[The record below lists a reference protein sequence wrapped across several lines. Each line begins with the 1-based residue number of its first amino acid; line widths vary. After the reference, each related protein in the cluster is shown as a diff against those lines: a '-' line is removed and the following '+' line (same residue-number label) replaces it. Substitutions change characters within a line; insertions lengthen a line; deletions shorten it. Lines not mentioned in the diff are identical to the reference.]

1 VFEPPGTQYTY
12 AMKPAA
18 YARLVS
24 IIILVCLGAAVI
36 WRDKITSAAET
47 DPTPWGASDPTWS
60 PDGKRLAFSLFGSIW
75 TVDAMGGE
83 AEQLTVSDGYHAH
96 PAWSP
101 KGDRIAFISGS
112 SPAGVLPNISGRLAL
127 VEVETGTERIVQ
139 TANPTAGTP
148 AWAADGASLICA
160 LRDPQGALLYEIPL
174 QGAMVRPL
182 QQVTQRGLAST
193 WSDAAVSAKAGEIYF
208 TGIRYGAVQSGSQ
221 MLGAPQVWSMPANP
235 SSIMVQLPL
244 TRYRLTDIAQLH
256 SLSAVPDGSGVIYS
270 AVVVNGKGD
279 RELYRVSRDGGAPVA
294 ITNTPRD
301 EFSPAVS
308 PDGKF
313 IAHVSNHLGNL
324 DLFVMPIT
332 GGNKRHVRISRLK
345 FRNPSG
351 RVRIRVLDE
360 RGAPTPVRLY
370 VRASDNKGYGPQG
383 SSMFYF
389 GLDPG
394 QPREGFFV
402 ADGDDEFALPTGRL
416 RLVAVKGVEY
426 KIEERSVDI
435 PAGQTSEITIS
446 MQRWTNWAQKGW
458 YTGENHFH
466 ANYNGSYYQRPP
478 DSLRWLEAEDLNT
491 ANMIVA
497 NSEGGFVHDK
507 EFFKGM
513 PDSASK
519 PRYVLYWGQE
529 YRNSDP
535 LGHQAFLNIKR
546 QVPPSFTSVV
556 GSNSPYDYPLNTM
569 AALDAKKQG
578 GMVVYVHPISGTLK
592 DVFDTNLGAKEAPLG
607 AALGAVDGMDLLP
620 FAPAAYELWYR
631 LLNSGFRISPGAGT
645 DVFTNWRGINRI
657 PGLAREYVHLN
668 GEFRWDRWIEQY
680 RLGRTFV
687 TNGPLL
693 TFAANG
699 QPMGSV
705 ISAPAGEPYR
715 AQIAAEVQS
724 RVPLE
729 DIELVQNGKVI
740 ETRRIP
746 GGSENYRFEKE
757 VMVDRSSWLAVRVSG
772 PSTRGL
778 PTELARAH
786 SAPVYVHL
794 GGRPVIVREDV
805 ELMIRWLNRLWASLE
820 ERNNF
825 GPGSNRANA
834 RAMFDR
840 GLAHYRAKL
849 N

>member
-1 VFEPPGTQYTY
+1 MFEPPGTQYTY

-332 GGNKRHVRISRLK
+332 GGNKHHVRISRLK

-394 QPREGFFV
+394 NRVRDSSWPMAMTNLHYLQAGYDWLPSRESNTRSKNDLSISLRVRLPRSPSLCSG
-402 ADGDDEFALPTGRL
+402 GRTGR
-416 RLVAVKGVEY
+416 RRVGT
-426 KIEERSVDI
+426 
-435 PAGQTSEITIS
+435 Q
-446 MQRWTNWAQKGW
+446 
-458 YTGENHFH
+458 GENHFH

-592 DVFDTNLGAKEAPLG
+592 DVFDTNLGAKEAPPGGGSGRGGWNGL
-607 AALGAVDGMDLLP
+607 AAFCASSLRALVSIAQQRVSNLPRCRHGRIHQLARHKPDSRISTWISCISTGSFDGIVGSSSI
-620 FAPAAYELWYR
+620 AWAGR
-631 LLNSGFRISPGAGT
+631 LLQMVPYLRLRLMANP
-645 DVFTNWRGINRI
+645 W
-657 PGLAREYVHLN
+657 AR
-668 GEFRWDRWIEQY
+668 
-680 RLGRTFV
+680 
-687 TNGPLL
+687 
-693 TFAANG
+693 
-699 QPMGSV
+699 
-705 ISAPAGEPYR
+705 
-715 AQIAAEVQS
+715 
-724 RVPLE
+724 
-729 DIELVQNGKVI
+729 
-740 ETRRIP
+740 
-746 GGSENYRFEKE
+746 
-757 VMVDRSSWLAVRVSG
+757 
-772 PSTRGL
+772 
-778 PTELARAH
+778 
-786 SAPVYVHL
+786 
-794 GGRPVIVREDV
+794 
-805 ELMIRWLNRLWASLE
+805 
-820 ERNNF
+820 
-825 GPGSNRANA
+825 
-834 RAMFDR
+834 
-840 GLAHYRAKL
+840 
-849 N
+849 